1 MNNNAM
7 EAAINVIPDIPRIY
21 TALAEWLSCLM
32 VVLLLKPKV
41 EKTRMIIYSALYLGI
56 LIAFMELT
64 ANVVIWLWIPCMLA
78 AFMLIVAFIYVISRK
93 GYRECVY
100 YAVLAFSAAETIASI
115 EWQVVNYIYK
125 DISSMPWWAESLL
138 LISIYGLSIFIAYQI
153 LNKRMSFS
161 RNITISEGDWS
172 TALFI
177 GIIVFGFSNLRFIT
191 DGAEYGQYS
200 REIASARTMID
211 IAGVAV
217 LYAHYLSICNNA
229 VVQELAA
236 VQKTLQT
243 QYQQYRQSRESIDLI
258 NMRYHDMKHQI
269 QYLRGEQDADK
280 RNEFLDKM
288 EQDIKSF
295 ELQNKTGNAVL
306 DTILTGRSLYCYKHG
321 ITMTSVADGKLL
333 DFMEVVDICNI
344 FGNALENAIESVLT
358 IEDKE
363 KRLIH
368 ITVSQVND
376 FVMIKIENYF
386 EGDIKTEE
394 GEYLTTKSDKKYHG
408 YGIKSI
414 RYTADRYDGAVYINT
429 DNNWFDMKILIPIK
443 KSESNLQDK
452 DHALSK

>member
-1 MNNNAM
+1 MSG
-7 EAAINVIPDIPRIY
+7 NVIPDIPRLY

-32 VVLLLKPKV
+32 LVLLLKPKV
-41 EKTRMIIYSALYLGI
+41 ERPKLIAYSAIYLGLI
-56 LIAFMELT
+56 IAFMELT
-64 ANVVIWLWIPCMLA
+64 ATVVIWLWIPCMLA
-78 AFMLIVAFIYVISRK
+78 AFAMMAAFIYLIAK
-93 GYRECVY
+93 TDYRESVY

-115 EWQVVNYIYK
+115 EWQLVNYIYE
-125 DISSMPWWAESLL
+125 DVSIMPLWAEVLFL
-138 LISIYGLSIFIAYQI
+138 VTVYGLSIFIVYQI
-153 LNKRMSFS
+153 LEKRMTLT
-161 RNITISEGDWS
+161 RRLTISKGDWF

-191 DGAEYGQYS
+191 DGTEYGQYS

-217 LYAHYLSICNNA
+217 LYAHYLSMCNNA
-229 VVQELAA
+229 VMQELAA

-243 QYQQYRQSRESIDLI
+243 QYQQYKQSRESIELI

-269 QYLRGEQDADK
+269 QYLRGEQDENK

-288 EQDIKSF
+288 ENEIKSF

-306 DTILTGRSLYCYKHG
+306 DTILTGRGLYCYKHG

-368 ITVSQVND
+368 VTVSQVNG
-376 FVMIKIENYF
+376 FVMIKIENYY
-386 EGDIKTEE
+386 EGDIKTDG
-394 GEYLTTKSDKKYHG
+394 GEYLTTKLDKKYHG

-429 DNNWFDMKILIPIK
+429 ENNWFDMKILIPIK
-443 KSESNLQDK
+443 KSEGEIKPK
-452 DHALSK
+452 DSDI

>member
-1 MNNNAM
+1 M
-7 EAAINVIPDIPRIY
+7 
-21 TALAEWLSCLM
+21 L
-32 VVLLLKPKV
+32 VLLLKPKV
-41 EKTRMIIYSALYLGI
+41 EKSKLIAYSAIYLGLI
-56 LIAFMELT
+56 IAFMELT
-64 ANVVIWLWIPCMLA
+64 ATVVIWLWIPCMLI
-78 AFMLIVAFIYVISRK
+78 AFAMMAAFIYFIAK
-93 GYRECVY
+93 TDYRESVY
-100 YAVLAFSAAETIASI
+100 YAVLAFSAAETVASI
-115 EWQVVNYIYK
+115 EWQIVNYVYK
-125 DISSMPWWAESLL
+125 DVSSMPIWAEIIF
-138 LISIYGLSIFIAYQI
+138 LILIYGLFTFTIYQI
-153 LNKRMSFS
+153 LGRRMPLSKKLV
-161 RNITISEGDWS
+161 ISKGDWF

-217 LYAHYLSICNNA
+217 LYAHYLSIHNNA
-229 VVQELAA
+229 VMQELAA

-243 QYQQYRQSRESIDLI
+243 QYQQYKQSRESIELI

-269 QYLRGEQDADK
+269 RYLRGEQDANK
-280 RNEFLDKM
+280 RDEFLNKM
-288 EQDIKSF
+288 ENEIKSF

-368 ITVSQVND
+368 VTVSQVND
-376 FVMIKIENYF
+376 FVMIKIENYY
-386 EGDIKTEE
+386 EGDLKTEE
-394 GEYLTTKSDKKYHG
+394 GEYLTTKLDKKYHG

-414 RYTADRYDGAVYINT
+414 KYTADRYDGAVYINT
-429 DNNWFDMKILIPIK
+429 ENNWFDMKILIPIK
-443 KSESNLQDK
+443 KSDGEVKPQDK
-452 DHALSK
+452 SI

>member
-1 MNNNAM
+1 MSG
-7 EAAINVIPDIPRIY
+7 NVIPDIPRLY
-21 TALAEWLSCLM
+21 TALAEWLSCIML
-32 VVLLLKPKV
+32 VLLLKPRI
-41 EKTRMIIYSALYLGI
+41 EKQRFLIYSVLYLGLI
-56 LIAFMELT
+56 IAFMELT
-64 ANVVIWLWIPCMLA
+64 ATVVIWLWIPCMIA
-78 AFMLIVAFIYVISRK
+78 AFMMMTAFIYLIAK
-93 GYRECVY
+93 TDFRESVY
-100 YAVLAFSAAETIASI
+100 YAMLAFSAAETVASV
-115 EWQVVNYIYK
+115 EWQIVNYIYK
-125 DISSMPWWAESLL
+125 DVSVMPIWAEIIFIVL
-138 LISIYGLSIFIAYQI
+138 IYGLFTFALFKVLSRIS
-153 LNKRMSFS
+153 LSKRLT
-161 RNITISEGDWS
+161 ITKGDWF

-217 LYAHYLSICNNA
+217 LHAHYLSMCNNA
-229 VVQELAA
+229 VMQELAA
-236 VQKTLQT
+236 VQKTLEA
-243 QYQQYRQSRESIDLI
+243 QYNQYKQSRESIDLI

-288 EQDIKSF
+288 EKDIKSF

-306 DTILTGRSLYCYKHG
+306 DTILTGKGLYCYKHG

-368 ITVSQVND
+368 LTVSQVNG
-376 FVMIKIENYF
+376 FVMIKIENYY
-386 EGDIKTEE
+386 EGDLKTEE
-394 GEYLTTKSDKKYHG
+394 GEYVSTKLDKKYHG

-414 RYTADRYDGAVYINT
+414 KYTADRYDGAVYINT
-429 DNNWFDMKILIPIK
+429 ENNWFDMKILIPIK
-443 KSESNLQDK
+443 TVSAEEKSNEANT
-452 DHALSK
+452 

>member
-1 MNNNAM
+1 MN
-7 EAAINVIPDIPRIY
+7 ESIINVIPDIPRLY
-21 TALAEWLSCLM
+21 TALAEWLSCVM
-32 VVLLLKPKV
+32 MVLLLRPKV
-41 EKTRMIIYSALYLGI
+41 EKKRAIVYSALYLGV

-64 ANVVIWLWIPCMLA
+64 ATVVIWLWIPCMLA
-78 AFMLIVAFIYVISRK
+78 AFTLMVVFIYVTAK
-93 GYRECVY
+93 KDYRESIY

-115 EWQVVNYIYK
+115 EWQLVNYIYK
-125 DISSMPWWAESLL
+125 DVNSMPLWAEVIFLVL
-138 LISIYGLSIFIAYQI
+138 IYGLSILVVYQI
-153 LNKRMSFS
+153 LNRRMSLS
-161 RNITISEGDWS
+161 RNITIAKGDWF

-191 DGAEYGQYS
+191 DGTAYGQYS
-200 REIASARTMID
+200 REIAGARTMID

-217 LYAHYLSICNNA
+217 LYAHYLSICNNT
-229 VVQELAA
+229 VMQELAA

-269 QYLRGEQDADK
+269 QYLRGEQNAEK

-288 EQDIKSF
+288 EEDIKSF

-368 ITVSQVND
+368 ITVSQVNE

-386 EGDIKTEE
+386 EGNLKTEE

-414 RYTADRYDGAVYINT
+414 KYTADRYDGAVYINT
-429 DNNWFDMKILIPIK
+429 ENNWFDMKILIPIK
-443 KSESNLQDK
+443 KSENDLKENDSE
-452 DHALSK
+452 